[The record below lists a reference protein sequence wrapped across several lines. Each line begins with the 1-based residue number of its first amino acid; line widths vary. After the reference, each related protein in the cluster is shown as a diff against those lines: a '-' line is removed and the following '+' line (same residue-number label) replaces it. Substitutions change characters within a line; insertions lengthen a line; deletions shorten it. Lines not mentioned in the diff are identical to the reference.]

1 MATSSSK
8 RMVNIGG
15 VWVDPAVVQRRHHI
29 ASVER
34 HLLAD
39 LAFWQGIAAWLSFG
53 NVLDAAARGATFW
66 AIVATVAT
74 VATVAFTVS
83 SWRGS
88 RRARRIVRGE
98 A

>member
-1 MATSSSK
+1 MAT
-8 RMVNIGG
+8 
-15 VWVDPAVVQRRHHI
+15 DPYLDLLDRHHRY
-29 ASVER
+29 SVALAER

-39 LAFWQGIAAWLSFG
+39 LAFWQCLAAWLSFG
-53 NVLDAAARGATFW
+53 NAVDAAARGATFW
-66 AIVATVAT
+66 AIVGAVAT
-74 VATVAFTVS
+74 VCAVALAVH